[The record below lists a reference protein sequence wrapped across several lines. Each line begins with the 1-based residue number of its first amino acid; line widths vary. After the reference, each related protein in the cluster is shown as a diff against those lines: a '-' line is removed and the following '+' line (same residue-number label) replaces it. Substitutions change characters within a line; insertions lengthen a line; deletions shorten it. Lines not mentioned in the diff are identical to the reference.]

1 MRTFIPQA
9 CLLRLPVLTS
19 NAKNP
24 IEKKKD
30 EGSTTTVSVPDWHF
44 IRDYLL
50 REGKITKAQ
59 A

>member
-1 MRTFIPQA
+1 MRTFTPLA
-9 CLLRLPVLTS
+9 CLPPLPVLTS
-19 NAKNP
+19 TAKSP